1 LSKLFLLFI
10 DLMEFKSILNKWYLK
25 NRRDLPWRNSKD
37 PYSIWV
43 SEIIL
48 QQTRVAQGIGFYNL
62 FMHTFPTVHSL
73 ANAHEDEVLKVW
85 QGLGYYSR
93 ARNMHKAAKQIVE
106 KFNGKIPDSFKE
118 LLKLSGVGH
127 YSAGA
132 IASFA
137 FKEVVPAI
145 DGNVYRVMSRIYGL
159 FASPYTTKGKRE
171 FYELV
176 MELIDRKAPHHFN
189 QALLD
194 FGALQC
200 PPRNPKCFECPFSQY
215 CYAFRN
221 NLVQSLPIKSKKLIP
236 KNRFF
241 VYLLIRCKG
250 LTYIHKR
257 NERDIWQSLY
267 QFPLIETEK
276 LLEEQQIITHP
287 EWKRIFGRSLPKI
300 TYISPVVKHQLSHQ
314 NLNAR
319 FVIVE
324 INRITTFIKNSYLA
338 IYTNSIYDYSVP
350 RLIDNFLAAEP
361 AIKYFLNSPL

>member
-1 LSKLFLLFI
+1 MQK
-10 DLMEFKSILNKWYLK
+10 
-25 NRRDLPWRNSKD
+25 
-37 PYSIWV
+37 
-43 SEIIL
+43 
-48 QQTRVAQGIGFYNL
+48 
-62 FMHTFPTVHSL
+62 FPTVHDL

-106 KFNGKIPDSFKE
+106 KYDGKIPDSFSE
-118 LLKLSGVGH
+118 LLGLSGVGH

-137 FKEVVPAI
+137 FKQVVPAI
-145 DGNVYRVMSRIYGL
+145 DGNVYRVISRIYGV
-159 FASPYTTKGKRE
+159 FASPHTTKGKRE
-171 FYELV
+171 FHDLV
-176 MELIDRKAPHHFN
+176 MELIDKKAPHHFN

-200 PPRNPKCFECPFSQY
+200 LPRSPKCFECPFSQF

-221 NLVQSLPIKSKKLIP
+221 NLVQNLPIKGKKLIP
-236 KNRFF
+236 KDRFF
-241 VYLLIRCKG
+241 IYLLIRCKG
-250 LTYIHKR
+250 LTYIQKR

-276 LLEEQQIITHP
+276 LLEEHHIEAHP
-287 EWKRIFGRSLPKI
+287 QWKRIFGSIKPKV
-300 TYISPVVKHQLSHQ
+300 TYLSPLVKHQLSHQ
-314 NLNAR
+314 TLNTR

-324 INRITTFIKNSYLA
+324 IDRITTTIKKKYLA
-338 IYTNSIYDYSVP
+338 IQPEDINDYSVP

-361 AIKYFLNSPL
+361 AAKYFLNTPS